1 MLRSG
6 RNHVMAVSKNKKKE
20 KLPHNPPKGGP
31 QSHALLDR
39 FGGISFTLSENRL
52 ATALFILLF
61 VILSFLYFPSW
72 GGGDYDVWWHFALG
86 KHYISNF
93 TMKVDHAL
101 FSWTPVHPN
110 WLYNTWLGST
120 IVYLFYRTAGGL
132 GLWLFQW
139 SIFVGI
145 FLFFLSFVRSA
156 QGKLDVNA
164 IVLIFMVVLVE
175 GLALVFPKPE
185 LFTPLLFIVLVS
197 IFFSIKR
204 NRISPKYFYL
214 YPVMS
219 ALWVNLH
226 GGFIMGVAIVGILFL
241 MECVNH
247 FFVKRNSISAEGLVH
262 LGCSLVLA
270 GWACLLNPYGWAYP
284 WDTITV
290 TFPLFEQ
297 LVRDRGSFAS
307 ALVAYDS
314 LWPYLLHPN
323 RLNWWIAGWVMT
335 FILLLLFIVSL
346 AAFRKKGFLDISLL
360 LLNAFLF
367 YFGMHTVRA
376 CIFFPTF
383 AFFSILYTMEKAD
396 LFLKAKRFT
405 LVSIIFFLFLGAIV
419 LIKLTETS
427 SFNYFGTNL
436 EETVPVKEVEMIK
449 KWKLPPPLFNDYLSG
464 GYMIWAMYP
473 EYKVFID
480 SRGKPYDTSHV
491 WEDYAEVMERPTREN
506 ILKINSKYP
515 FRVALIN
522 LLYTDAILGILDQA
536 GDEWRLLFLDRN
548 AALLAHKSILTGLSE
563 ELLRSI
569 HLDPFRF
576 RDLKSPE
583 TLSNLFLI
591 YVNRASGEGAV
602 IRDIYN
608 RNVSNFYRYKEQQ
621 LTAMAEI
628 IAEKKAMEPVN

>member
-1 MLRSG
+1 
-6 RNHVMAVSKNKKKE
+6 MAVSKNKKKE